1 MSALGRRVHD
11 QKRPGPPASGPPTS
25 DEPFLGERVH
35 ELRVLA
41 PGFLLAEGSRGIPA
55 RPGLADDGKG
65 AHGSKG
71 LLNTPNKVGYSETP
85 IVVNSVVADSADERS

>member
-1 MSALGRRVHD
+1 MSALGWRVHD
-11 QKRPGPPASGPPTS
+11 QKRPGPAGERPA
-25 DEPFLGERVH
+25 DEHEPFLGERVH

-41 PGFLLAEGSRGIPA
+41 PGFLLAEGFRGIPA

-71 LLNTPNKVGYSETP
+71 LLNTPNKVGYSEKP